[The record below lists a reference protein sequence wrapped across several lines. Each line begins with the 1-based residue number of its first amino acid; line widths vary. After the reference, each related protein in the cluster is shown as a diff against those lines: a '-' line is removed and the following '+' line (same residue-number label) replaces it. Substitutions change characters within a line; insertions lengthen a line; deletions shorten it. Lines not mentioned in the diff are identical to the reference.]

1 RPSSAAR
8 EPCYN
13 APPALRRR
21 PQRSARVIGPM
32 MVTLGAVLLG
42 ATLALVTTRGHV
54 VLGALRT
61 FAAIAVVTAVLVQL
75 LPEAVQE
82 LGAAALV
89 AFVGALVLP
98 RFVALLGARLMRST
112 GISARGVGADLGFYG
127 FLLHQAAEGLALG
140 TFVGDGHGHGDL
152 VLGMAAHTVPL
163 TAVFVAATLSAR
175 GRGSALRRTGA
186 LLVATAAGF
195 GAAGTITATAVSG
208 VLPWLSAAIAGLLC
222 HILVHDEGLSVRR
235 TPLAGALDVLG
246 AVAGV
251 ALPWMAAGVHR
262 HAVHLG
268 HDDLRERLGHALLEL
283 AAQVAPMLLLGLV
296 LGTVLQVLGS
306 RIPGW
311 TLRSGGAAA
320 QALRGIGIGARLPL
334 CAYGVLPLAEALR
347 RRGAGPALVLAF
359 LVSTPELG
367 PATVT
372 LTIWFL
378 GTPFVV
384 VRMLAAVV
392 VAFVVAVTFARLTTR
407 WPGGRDDEPHGAA
420 PEAGRSMV
428 TGAPPQE

>member
-1 RPSSAAR
+1 
-8 EPCYN
+8 
-13 APPALRRR
+13 
-21 PQRSARVIGPM
+21 
-32 MVTLGAVLLG
+32 
-42 ATLALVTTRGHV
+42 LVTTRGHV

-89 AFVGALVLP
+89 AFVSALVLP
-98 RFVALLGARLMRST
+98 RSVALLGARLMRST

-268 HDDLRERLGHALLEL
+268 HDDLRERLGHAL
-283 AAQVAPMLLLGLV
+283 
-296 LGTVLQVLGS
+296 GS
-306 RIPGW
+306 RSPGG
-311 TLRSGGAAA
+311 TRRAGGAAA

-359 LVSTPELG
+359 LVSPPELG

-384 VRMLAAVV
+384 
-392 VAFVVAVTFARLTTR
+392 
-407 WPGGRDDEPHGAA
+407 
-420 PEAGRSMV
+420 
-428 TGAPPQE
+428 